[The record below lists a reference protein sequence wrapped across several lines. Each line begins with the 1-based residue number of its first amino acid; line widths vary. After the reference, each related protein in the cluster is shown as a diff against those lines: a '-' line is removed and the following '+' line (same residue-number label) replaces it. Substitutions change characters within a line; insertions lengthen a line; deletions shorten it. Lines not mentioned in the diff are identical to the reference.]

1 MPGLLGSRLFD
12 LIRSELGFDL
22 GTGDGWPGRPCCI
35 FWGCEGLAGDS
46 DGL

>member
-22 GTGDGWPGRPCCI
+22 GAGDGRPCCI
-35 FWGCEGLAGDS
+35 CWGCEGRLAGDS